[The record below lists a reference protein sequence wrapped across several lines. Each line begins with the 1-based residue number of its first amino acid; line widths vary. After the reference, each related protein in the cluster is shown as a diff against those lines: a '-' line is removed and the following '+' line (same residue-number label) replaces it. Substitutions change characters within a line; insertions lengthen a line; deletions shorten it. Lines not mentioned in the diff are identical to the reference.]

1 MGHAFAQRLGGFGC
15 RVLAYDKYKEGWGDS
30 PSVERPLPHVTPASL
45 AKLQTEV
52 DVVSLHLPW
61 TEETKGLVDDE
72 WLAKWAKPIVL
83 LNTARGPIVRTAALL
98 DALDA
103 GKVWRAGL
111 DVLEF
116 EGRSLETLSEMTDP
130 EARRAF
136 ERLLADRRVVLTPH
150 VAGWTEES
158 LVRLS
163 SVLADKILGH
173 EKAPADGQGFSQ

>member
-1 MGHAFAQRLGGFGC
+1 M
-15 RVLAYDKYKEGWGDS
+15 
-30 PSVERPLPHVTPASL
+30 
-45 AKLQTEV
+45 
-52 DVVSLHLPW
+52 
-61 TEETKGLVDDE
+61 
-72 WLAKWAKPIVL
+72 
-83 LNTARGPIVRTAALL
+83 RTAALL

-116 EGRSLETLSEMTDP
+116 EGRSLKALSEMADP

-163 SVLADKILGH
+163 SVLADKILN
-173 EKAPADGQGFSQ
+173 